1 MYNSFNFASNFD
13 PDFHAFLTART
24 FPALLGYGVGL
35 ATAMTGFEYTGG
47 LWGHGQKTVGDDEF
61 ERRTQLRK
69 NYRTPAE
76 QTLSELGEGRGRLNM
91 PTGQYEKWEKLC

>member
-1 MYNSFNFASNFD
+1 
-13 PDFHAFLTART
+13 
-24 FPALLGYGVGL
+24 
-35 ATAMTGFEYTGG
+35 MTGFEYTGG

>member
-1 MYNSFNFASNFD
+1 
-13 PDFHAFLTART
+13 
-24 FPALLGYGVGL
+24 
-35 ATAMTGFEYTGG
+35 MTGFEYTGG

-76 QTLSELGEGRGRLNM
+76 QTLSELGEGRGM
-91 PTGQYEKWEKLC
+91 STGKWKWEMEDTMLTKG